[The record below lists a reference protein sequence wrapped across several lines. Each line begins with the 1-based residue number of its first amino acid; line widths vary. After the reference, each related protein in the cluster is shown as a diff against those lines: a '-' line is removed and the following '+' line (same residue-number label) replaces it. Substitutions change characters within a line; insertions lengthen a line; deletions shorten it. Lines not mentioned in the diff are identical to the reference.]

1 MKQPAAGR
9 ALATFAVGF
18 LLLDAVLLIWLGL
31 DMHRSR
37 LVWGGIVCVAAAVAV
52 VFVWRRYRHA
62 LAEVDRGR
70 KEMKAEAE
78 SLRALL
84 REHHLNN

>member
-9 ALATFAVGF
+9 WLATFAIGF
-18 LLLDAVLLIWLGL
+18 LLLDAVFLIWLGL

-37 LVWGGIVCVAAAVAV
+37 LVWGGMVCIAAAVAV
-52 VFVWRRYRHA
+52 VFVWRRYRQE
-62 LAEVDRGR
+62 LAAVERGR